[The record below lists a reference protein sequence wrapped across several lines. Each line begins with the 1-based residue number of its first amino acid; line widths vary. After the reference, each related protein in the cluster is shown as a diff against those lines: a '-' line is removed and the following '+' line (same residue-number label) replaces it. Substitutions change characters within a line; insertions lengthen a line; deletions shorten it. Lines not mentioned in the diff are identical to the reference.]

1 MEKDSSVTEAFF
13 NSLRATQIHRLVI
26 TAVAILPIVLSIWF
40 YKPANSS
47 DDL

>member
-1 MEKDSSVTEAFF
+1 MQKDSSVTGDFF